1 MQTARLALAIALLLA
16 ASPPARAAITCDQLA
31 SVAYSTQQAR
41 DKGATLSDLLVEADQ
56 LAKHYSLTP
65 AELDGVKG
73 VIGSVYKGSRNWM
86 DIMEACKRAA
96 RPR

>member
-1 MQTARLALAIALLLA
+1 MQTARHALVIGLLLA
-16 ASPPARAAITCDQLA
+16 SGSPALAAISCDQLG

-41 DKGATLSDLLVEADQ
+41 DKGAALSDLLVEADQ
-56 LAKHYSLTP
+56 LAKQHSLTP
-65 AELDGVKG
+65 AELEGVKG

-86 DIMEACKRAA
+86 DIMEGCKRAA